1 MLAEAVKATDA
12 LGTLIFTSLMLIGFA
27 IALTAAMSRDPE
39 ARFAFWIA
47 IVGILITAACWIW
60 ASWPLKYD
68 YHHWVDVRGKV
79 ERVSSRFISAGDDAG
94 TNQRFVFVIGG
105 KAYGVDDTRAALAHR
120 GNRVHLRCKKEHQL
134 LQRYEDDGW
143 ACRWMND
150 SEIAR

>member
-60 ASWPLKYD
+60 A
-68 YHHWVDVRGKV
+68 
-79 ERVSSRFISAGDDAG
+79 F
-94 TNQRFVFVIGG
+94 
-105 KAYGVDDTRAALAHR
+105 
-120 GNRVHLRCKKEHQL
+120 
-134 LQRYEDDGW
+134 
-143 ACRWMND
+143 
-150 SEIAR
+150 